1 MIPPVPERSY
11 LAVHPSVAVRPLAVA
26 FRAVAHRLVAAHRLG
41 VAHRLG
47 MALPSAAALLLAAVH
62 LLAGALLLAAVL
74 PLAAE
79 RRAAAV
85 SVDLCESARLH
96 RRRSL
101 HQVVLA

>member
-1 MIPPVPERSY
+1 VIPPVPERSY
-11 LAVHPSVAVRPLAVA
+11 LAVHPSVTVRPLAVA

-41 VAHRLG
+41 VA
-47 MALPSAAALLLAAVH
+47 LPSAAALLLAAVH
-62 LLAGALLLAAVL
+62 LLAGAHLLAAVL

>member
-1 MIPPVPERSY
+1 VIPPVPERSY

-41 VAHRLG
+41 VA
-47 MALPSAAALLLAAVH
+47 LPSAAALLLAAVH
-62 LLAGALLLAAVL
+62 LLAGAHLLAAVL

>member
-1 MIPPVPERSY
+1 MPTSSPRPNPPAARSASNTLR
-11 LAVHPSVAVRPLAVA
+11 LAVILQNEGVIGVTE
-26 FRAVAHRLVAAHRLG
+26 AAHRLG
-41 VAHRLG
+41 V
-47 MALPSAAALLLAAVH
+47 ALPSAAALLLAAVH
-62 LLAGALLLAAVL
+62 LLAGAHLLAAVL